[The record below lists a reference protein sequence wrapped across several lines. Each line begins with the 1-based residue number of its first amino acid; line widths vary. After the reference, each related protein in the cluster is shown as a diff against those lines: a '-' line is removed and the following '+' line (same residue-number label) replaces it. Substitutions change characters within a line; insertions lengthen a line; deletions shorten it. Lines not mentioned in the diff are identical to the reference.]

1 MERAPDWRVSSSWP
15 RHSMSVR
22 RNSHPWR
29 SAYSTASSTPM
40 TWSFM
45 SSAPRPHTYSSSM
58 WPLKAPC
65 SQSPSVPGTTGTT
78 SMWPM
83 NMTGSREASCPWSV
97 SMSEWSIFSTSAA
110 SNTYG
115 KDLRKN
121 SPSSSKAAQSVSS
134 CVGPS
139 TVAMESA
146 CARREHAAA
155 SFRSA

>member
-1 MERAPDWRVSSSWP
+1 
-15 RHSMSVR
+15 
-22 RNSHPWR
+22 
-29 SAYSTASSTPM
+29 M

-146 CARREHAAA
+146 WARREHAAA